1 MGNLTVYN
9 VGNRIMNTYLYPIRN
24 GFVMIDTGYEKSYS
38 KVLKRLEKQGV
49 LPDSIKYIFL
59 THAHDDHAGFLNEML
74 NDFSDLKVI
83 ANEKAVPVLLKGQ
96 NSFIG
101 GCSSIRSF
109 LFCRFM
115 AVFGKSKH
123 LFPKLDKNNIDRI
136 ITVSEENSH
145 EIEKLLDGRIL
156 FTPGHTTDSISLIK
170 DDIIFCGDS
179 SMNGFP
185 SKKRITVWVENK
197 TEFKNSWNKII
208 VSGAKN
214 IYPAH
219 GQPFDIKELK
229 NNIHFTDN
237 IKQYSLGNGE

>member
-1 MGNLTVYN
+1 
-9 VGNRIMNTYLYPIRN
+9 MNEAL
-24 GFVMIDTGYEKSYS
+24 
-38 KVLKRLEKQGV
+38 LKKYV
-49 LPDSIKYIFL
+49 TTNSIKEFAKKEGIILKENETNIIYDYIF
-59 THAHDDHAGFLNEML
+59 DNYIEIY
-74 NDFSDLKVI
+74 NNNNYDFSDLKVI